1 MRSST
6 LPTGSITGGK
16 STICEFW
23 RFIYML
29 IIIGHHQYFI
39 GAISNWHF
47 QSGWIAVEFF
57 FFLTGYFTV
66 CHFER
71 TREPERGE
79 CAKTATQYTLRKFR
93 RFLPYFV
100 LAEIAEYTLDS
111 IAIWMD
117 THSWTSVFQLLWIMP
132 AELAFLGTAGFAELN
147 LIPIWFLSAMLITL
161 PVFCFLLLCW
171 RKVTQYLLSWLVPI
185 LCLGCLNSCYG
196 AATGVPCYLR
206 AISGM
211 LLGCCVYMLSRA
223 MQSINWKASGRIGLT
238 CAEVICLAG
247 TVALLYVDREYDA
260 VTLKMFL
267 LMIFTGCVIMLSGC
281 SYTARLN
288 NAAVRYLGA
297 ITLPMLTLHKVVAM
311 VINMMQF
318 DSYRIRL
325 LMYLGSTLAASVLFH
340 WAVEKWKHR
349 REVHCIPS

>member
-1 MRSST
+1 MRRST
-6 LPTGSITGGK
+6 LPTGSITGGAK

-29 IIIGHHQYFI
+29 MIIGHHQYFI
-39 GAISNWHF
+39 GAVGTWHF

-57 FFLTGYFTV
+57 FLLTGYFTV

-79 CAKTATQYTLRKFR
+79 CAKTAIQYTLRKFR

-111 IAIWMD
+111 TSIWMD
-117 THSWTSVFQLLWIMP
+117 THSWTSVFQLLRNMP
-132 AELAFLGTAGFAELN
+132 AELAFLSTAGFSELN

-161 PVFCFLLLCW
+161 PVFCLLLLRW
-171 RKVTQYLLSWLVPI
+171 RKVTQYLLSWCVPI
-185 LCLGCLNSCYG
+185 LCLGCLNGCYG
-196 AATGVPCYLR
+196 AAEGVPCYLR

-211 LLGCCVYMLSRA
+211 LLGCCIYMLSRA

-238 CAEVICLAG
+238 CAEIICLAG
-247 TVALLYVDREYDA
+247 TVALLSVDREYDA
-260 VTLKMFL
+260 VTLKTLL
-267 LMIFTGCVIMLSGC
+267 LMIFTGCVIMFSGC
-281 SYTARLN
+281 SYTTRLN

-297 ITLPMLTLHKVVAM
+297 ITLPMLTFHKVAATVTNM
-311 VINMMQF
+311 VRF
-318 DSYRIRL
+318 DSYWIRL
-325 LMYLGSTLAASVLFH
+325 LMYLGSTLVASVLLH
-340 WAVEKWKHR
+340 WAVEKWKNR
-349 REVHCIPS
+349 MEVHCI